1 MNRIEQNIK
10 LTEEKYERFLQNK
23 MQDPGVEK
31 FYKIISRI
39 KPFVTRLDDPYILD
53 IGCRAGIFFD
63 ILKEIGY
70 NNFFGT
76 ELSNK

>member
-1 MNRIEQNIK
+1 
-10 LTEEKYERFLQNK
+10 

-31 FYKIISRI
+31 FYKIIERI
-39 KPFVTRLDDPYILD
+39 TPFVLRSDDPYILD

-63 ILKEIGY
+63 ILKTFGY